1 MTVYVTYVIS
11 VWNDTMIYTKTNPW
25 FYVFFNLWVYFTLIF
40 GQTLGKDIAMQNKV
54 ME

>member
-1 MTVYVTYVIS
+1 
-11 VWNDTMIYTKTNPW
+11 
-25 FYVFFNLWVYFTLIF
+25 VYFTLIF